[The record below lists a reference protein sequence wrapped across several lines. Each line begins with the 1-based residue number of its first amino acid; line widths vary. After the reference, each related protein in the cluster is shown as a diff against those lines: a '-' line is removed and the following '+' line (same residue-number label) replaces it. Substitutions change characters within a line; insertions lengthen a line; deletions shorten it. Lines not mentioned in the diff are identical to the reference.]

1 MFQLFKMAFR
11 DLGRNKR
18 RSILSALAVSVGM
31 GLLLLMS
38 SVIVGEMR
46 GALKNTIQLFSGHL
60 QIRSLTYDENKI
72 SLKWDDLIENPQ
84 ALIDSVTA
92 QVPQVMAATPRL
104 VASGIVTRGENSHG
118 VQVIGFD
125 PASEANQVYRQGVI
139 GGDFLTPDDREGIL
153 VGQPLADKLGLA
165 VGEQVNLLVNTS
177 NGAVDEQLFT
187 IRGIYTTNTFGYDES
202 TIFMPLAKAQTITGA
217 EDRAS
222 LIFIML
228 DDREQADAVAA
239 AMKTPNYTVVTWREM
254 NAFIVQFEDFANA
267 YMTIFYLIV
276 LGITA
281 TVVSNTL
288 VMSVYERTREIGI
301 LAAIGMKGRR
311 ILAQFLAEAALIAT
325 GGVIGGLILGGALSY
340 FFGLYGV
347 PLDIGKFGLTGI
359 LINNR
364 IYTQLTLGNVIYLTT
379 VTYIVTLL
387 ASFAPARMASR
398 MEPVE
403 ALHGK

>member
-18 RSILSALAVSVGM
+18 RTLLSALAVSVGM

-38 SVIVGEMR
+38 GVLVGEMQ

-60 QIRSLTYDENKI
+60 QIRSLAYDENKI
-72 SLKWDDLIENPQ
+72 SLKWEDLIENPQ
-84 ALIDSVTA
+84 ALTDTIKA
-92 QVPQVMAATPRL
+92 QYPQIVAATPRL
-104 VASGIVTRGENSHG
+104 VASGIVTRGENSRG

-125 PASEANQVYRQGVI
+125 PDSQANQVYRQGVI
-139 GGDFLTPDDREGIL
+139 EGDFLTADDREGIL
-153 VGQPLADKLGLA
+153 VGQPLAEKLGLA

-177 NGAVDEQLFT
+177 NGDIVEQMFA
-187 IRGIYTTNTFGYDES
+187 IRGIYSTNTFGYDES
-202 TIFMPLAKAQTITGA
+202 TVFLPLAKAQTITGA

-228 DDREQADAVAA
+228 KDREQADSVAA
-239 AMKTPNYTVVTWREM
+239 ALQSPDYTVVTWREM
-254 NAFIVQFEDFANA
+254 NELIVQVEDFSNA

-288 VMSVYERTREIGI
+288 VMSVFERTREIGI

-311 ILAQFLAEAALIAT
+311 ILAQFMVEAALIAT
-325 GGVIGGLILGGALSY
+325 IGVIGGLILGGAISY
-340 FFGLYGV
+340 YFEINGF
-347 PLDIGKFGLTGI
+347 PMDISKFGLTGI
-359 LINNR
+359 LIENR
-364 IYTQLTLGNVIYLTT
+364 IYTHLTLDNVIYLS
-379 VTYIVTLL
+379 VLTYIVTLI

-398 MEPVE
+398 MEPVD